1 MPRLVAF
8 LRGINLGGRRV
19 TNEELRGHFES
30 LGLEGVSPY
39 LASGNVVFDDPG
51 TGRADLEEEIE
62 AHLEGALGY
71 EVHTFVRSLPEL
83 RGVLRSDAVAGAP
96 DDVNVYVTF
105 LRGEPDAGT
114 AERLTAVES
123 GDDRLLPLEREIVW
137 HRRGGIADAPISAR
151 DWERALGG
159 PEHTRRSVNTL
170 RRLVAKFES
179 V

>member
-1 MPRLVAF
+1 MRRLVAF

-19 TNEELRGHFES
+19 TNDELREHFEA

-51 TGRADLEEEIE
+51 SGRAALERRVE
-62 AHLEGALGY
+62 AHLEKTLGY
-71 EVHTFVRSLPEL
+71 PVHTLVRSMHEL
-83 RGVLRSDAVAGAP
+83 QDVLRSDAVAGAP
-96 DDVNVYVTF
+96 EDTNVYITF
-105 LRGEPDAGT
+105 LRGEPDTGT
-114 AERLTAVES
+114 AGRLTALATA
-123 GDDRLLPLEREIVW
+123 DDRLLPLEREIVW
-137 HRRGGIADAPISAR
+137 HRRGGIADAPITTR
-151 DWERALGG
+151 EWERALGG